1 MSGSLGELQSQKR
14 AVDNMRDDSDKRR
27 VIDAILGTAE
37 DKGFPKWVQ
46 GHGLIRMDK
55 ALEEM
60 WLSGNSRCTHFFTL
74 PEDLVMVR
82 KIKPQRITESCYFSL
97 LPPLCPSVLSVVFQ
111 NLISKISKSL
121 MGFSHCNARYQRP
134 GDIMRLIVR
143 IKDKSV
149 VSELKRF
156 GKVLYV
162 SELTNVVG
170 LDTRSKD
177 ATKIKKIKGVIDVRG
192 SSKGVIAV

>member
-1 MSGSLGELQSQKR
+1 
-14 AVDNMRDDSDKRR
+14 
-27 VIDAILGTAE
+27 
-37 DKGFPKWVQ
+37 
-46 GHGLIRMDK
+46 
-55 ALEEM
+55 
-60 WLSGNSRCTHFFTL
+60 
-74 PEDLVMVR
+74 
-82 KIKPQRITESCYFSL
+82 
-97 LPPLCPSVLSVVFQ
+97 
-111 NLISKISKSL
+111 
-121 MGFSHCNARYQRP
+121 
-134 GDIMRLIVR
+134 MRLIVR

-149 VSELKRF
+149 VSELKKI